1 MIKTGKKRAISP
13 VIATL
18 ILIVVAVVA
27 GVAVYGFVTGF
38 IAQTTSQSQAP
49 GSIVIDAASID
60 VNAGADKVQVVVRNV
75 GVENATM
82 VDTVYILDA
91 GDQSLKYALDTFT
104 WDPAAATSTG
114 ITPGGIAT
122 ATKSGSD
129 FIDAPDVTAGNW
141 YIIKVITSDGS
152 SATIKVKA
160 S

>member
-1 MIKTGKKRAISP
+1 VIKTGKKRAISP

-49 GSIVIDAASID
+49 SSIVIDAASLNSGTD
-60 VNAGADKVQVVVRNV
+60 SGSVVVRNI
-75 GVENATM
+75 GQEST
-82 VDTVYILDA
+82 TVVAVYVLSA
-91 GDQSLKYALDTFT
+91 SDQSLVD
-104 WDPAAATSTG
+104 
-114 ITPGGIAT
+114 T
-122 ATKSGSD
+122 ATMSSTSINAGQTASISLSGLSN
-129 FIDAPDVTAGNW
+129 ISSNTW
-141 YIIKVITSDGS
+141 YIVKVVTSDGS

>member
-1 MIKTGKKRAISP
+1 MTKTGKKRAISP

-49 GSIVIDAASID
+49 SSIVIDAALID
-60 VNAGADKVQVVVRNV
+60 VEDGNDQVQVVIRNV
-75 GVENATM
+75 GAENAKM
-82 VDTVYILDA
+82 VDTIYILDA
-91 GDQSLKYALDTFT
+91 GDQSLKYSLSGFM
-104 WDPAAATSTG
+104 WNPAAATSTG
-114 ITPGGIAT
+114 ITPGGTAT

-129 FIDAPDVTAGNW
+129 FIDSPTVTAGNW
-141 YIIKVITSDGS
+141 YIIKVITADGS